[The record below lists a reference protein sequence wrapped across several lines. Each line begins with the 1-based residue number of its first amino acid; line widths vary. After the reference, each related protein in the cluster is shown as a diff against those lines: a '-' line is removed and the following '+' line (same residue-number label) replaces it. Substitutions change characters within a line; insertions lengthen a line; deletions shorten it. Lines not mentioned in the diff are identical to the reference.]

1 MSPSAQL
8 KLEEQETE
16 LIELNGNTE
25 KLLRAYAELN
35 EMQQVLEK
43 AAGFFDQ
50 KAKFGDVTMESYDR
64 PFGVE
69 TDSPLLE
76 AGVGA
81 KHSARHIDKDVRSIH
96 VTSMHA
102 SPAHLH
108 LCMLILAV
116 QIRTPLRTQ
125 LSLTSAP
132 KLRTGCCGQ
141 DGQDRVHRGHNP
153 AGQAQRL

>member
-16 LIELNGNTE
+16 LSELNGNTE

-81 KHSARHIDKDVRSIH
+81 KHSARHMDVCNMRGRSST
-96 VTSMHA
+96 VLACCTRS
-102 SPAHLH
+102 SNHLH
-108 LCMLILAV
+108 QCMLIFAAQV
-116 QIRTPLRTQ
+116 RTPHMAEAQ
-125 LSLTSAP
+125 SLTSAP
-132 KLRTGCCGQ
+132 KLRAGCCG
-141 DGQDRVHRGHNP
+141 
-153 AGQAQRL
+153 